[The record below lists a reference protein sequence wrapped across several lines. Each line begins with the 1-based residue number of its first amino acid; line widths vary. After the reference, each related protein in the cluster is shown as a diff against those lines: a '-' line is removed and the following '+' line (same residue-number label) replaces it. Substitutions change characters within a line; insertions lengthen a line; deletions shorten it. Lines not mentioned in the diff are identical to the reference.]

1 MEKKKFYS
9 LFWTSGWEE
18 KEAGTWISKE
28 NKGFRELYLG
38 KEYGA
43 ARGRWKMRDIKLF
56 MWIVCVNW
64 RHSNWMLK
72 KKFDF
77 DADGNRNTF
86 PGKTPC
92 TPSKA
97 LQAHF
102 HSFCCFAV
110 QEHNKK
116 NWNQLEN
123 HGNRYNCHGR
133 AVPLFGSHSGPKRV
147 FIPQRAPVK
156 QSARPS
162 RVSDRRY
169 LFKLTSAAA
178 SLLSLC

>member
-1 MEKKKFYS
+1 
-9 LFWTSGWEE
+9 
-18 KEAGTWISKE
+18 
-28 NKGFRELYLG
+28 
-38 KEYGA
+38 
-43 ARGRWKMRDIKLF
+43 
-56 MWIVCVNW
+56 
-64 RHSNWMLK
+64 MLK

-178 SLLSLC
+178 GLLSLCQSGPLLFLVKAGIILIIFVNFALHQLHRAGIQGEKSVI